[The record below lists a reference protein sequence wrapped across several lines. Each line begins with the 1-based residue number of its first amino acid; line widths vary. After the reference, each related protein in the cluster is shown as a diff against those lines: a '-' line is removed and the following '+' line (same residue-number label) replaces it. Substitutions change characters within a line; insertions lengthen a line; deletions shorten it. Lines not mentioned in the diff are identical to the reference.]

1 MQFDM
6 LELPA
11 IGRYTFL
18 LHVNEKASGAAQ
30 LNVRRVVAS

>member
-6 LELPA
+6 LELTA

-18 LHVNEKASGAAQ
+18 LHVNQKAAGAAQ
-30 LNVRRVVAS
+30 LNVRQVLSS